1 MRLKESLALW
11 KAALDRADCLCKQML
26 KLGLSSCCATK
37 ASEMSPVK
45 DKTQAC
51 STECCSSASLESTEN
66 LAVEVLTSDQRPSF
80 GSKPS
85 SRACDSSLTP
95 AMKHIS
101 SISHPRACR
110 SSSPSGKSI
119 QRDITPAPGMKACC
133 SSSLGVESA
142 QCDSSAPHPE
152 VHCNSAPTTKIVR
165 FKAAQRVGSHEE
177 IQFLSDQ
184 QSLLSAA
191 THLEEGLVAEHVV
204 TLISGMTCAGCEQQ
218 LQRVLS
224 SIPGVRRVKTS
235 LVLGRAEF
243 DVDVG
248 LSANEIASLV
258 ERRTEFRCTVYQ
270 KRHQLNVLIPGH
282 VSAQATRLGPMDIAS
297 ENELAPLL
305 PGITNPSYPAGV
317 ENIKIIDSNGREWN
331 PGTADSGLQRLFRM
345 FARKAHIYSA
355 RVSYNP
361 RVVGARDLL
370 ESGFGA
376 PLSLAPISS
385 NYTVANEADHFR
397 NTLNMSLFSVFLTI
411 PVLIMAWAPLPDH
424 PIAYESSSLALATMV
439 QFIIAGPFYPKA
451 LKALLFSS
459 MIEMDL
465 LIVVSTTTAYVFSVV
480 AFFYQIKGQP
490 LSTGGFFETSTLLVT
505 LIMCGR
511 LASAYARREAADS
524 ISVQALQPYTALLSE
539 DGNERLI
546 DVREFQ
552 YGDLFKVLPD
562 STVPTD
568 GIVVSGETEVDESMI
583 TGEVIPLAK
592 FPGSRIVAGSI
603 NGSSPV
609 FARLTKLPI
618 DNTISKIAS
627 MVDEAKLS
635 KPRVQE
641 TADRVASY
649 FVPCIVAITF
659 VVFSIW
665 IAVGIAVRDLS
676 TSDAI
681 VTAFTYA
688 LAALIVSCPCAIGL
702 AVPMVMVIAG
712 GIGAKHGVIF
722 KSPGA
727 IENARNTT
735 HVVFD
740 KTGTLTQGKF
750 VVVEEIYRGENRNYT
765 ASIVEQL
772 TSSSN
777 HPVSQALAMHLESC
791 GNGSVKLVGIS
802 SVVGRGM
809 HATLDGQSVRGGNPL
824 YVDSVEDLDVQRL
837 SSQGLTVFCLRY
849 GPDLLAIYG
858 LRDALRS
865 DAITVVSTLQARNIL
880 VSIVSGDSITAVDK
894 LATELGIPPSQTKSQ
909 CTPED
914 KASYI
919 KLLSAAPPGSGSKNS
934 ATIIFCGD
942 GSNDAV
948 ALAQA
953 DIGIHMAGGTD
964 VAKSAADVVLT
975 HRSLTGILT
984 LIDLSRSSMRR
995 VYINFAWSSI
1005 YNLFAILLAGGAFVA
1020 VRIPPAYAG
1029 LGELVS
1035 VLPVIAV
1042 AMQLQWTTFRSK

>member
-1 MRLKESLALW
+1 
-11 KAALDRADCLCKQML
+11 
-26 KLGLSSCCATK
+26 
-37 ASEMSPVK
+37 
-45 DKTQAC
+45 
-51 STECCSSASLESTEN
+51 
-66 LAVEVLTSDQRPSF
+66 
-80 GSKPS
+80 
-85 SRACDSSLTP
+85 
-95 AMKHIS
+95 
-101 SISHPRACR
+101 
-110 SSSPSGKSI
+110 
-119 QRDITPAPGMKACC
+119 MKACC

-142 QCDSSAPHPE
+142 QCESSAPNPE
-152 VHCNSAPTTKIVR
+152 VHGDSAPSTKIVR
-165 FKAAQRVGSHEE
+165 FQAAQRGSSHEE
-177 IQFLSDQ
+177 IQLLTDQ

-191 THLEEGLVAEHVV
+191 THLEEGLAAEHVV

-243 DVDVG
+243 DADVG
-248 LSANEIASLV
+248 LSINEVASLV

-282 VSAQATRLGPMDIAS
+282 VSTRATRLGPMGIAS

-317 ENIKIIDSNGREWN
+317 EDIKIIDSDGREWN
-331 PGTADSGLQRLFRM
+331 PRIADSGLQRLLDFRM
-345 FARKAHIYSA
+345 FARKAHRYSA

-385 NYTVANEADHFR
+385 NYTAANEADHFR

-562 STVPTD
+562 SIVPTD
-568 GIVVSGETEVDESMI
+568 GIIVSGETEIDESMI
-583 TGEVIPLAK
+583 TGEVIPLYK

-603 NGSSPV
+603 NGPAPV

-618 DNTISKIAS
+618 DNTISKIAT

-649 FVPCIVAITF
+649 FVPCIVAIAF

-688 LAALIVSCPCAIGL
+688 LAALVVSCPCAIGL

-802 SVVGRGM
+802 SVVGKGM

-824 YVDSVEDLDVQRL
+824 FVDSVEDLDVQRL

-858 LRDALRS
+858 LRDALRI
-865 DAITVVSTLQARNIL
+865 DATTVISTLQARNIL

-894 LATELGIPPSQTKSQ
+894 LATELGIPTSQTKSQ

-914 KASYI
+914 KARYI
-919 KLLSAAPPGSGSKNS
+919 KLLSDAPPGRGSKNP

-995 VYINFAWSSI
+995 VYINFAWSTI

-1029 LGELVS
+1029 LGELFS